1 MRLVVFDIDGTLTQT
16 MKADD
21 ECFVRSLA
29 EVCGFR
35 DVDTDWSRYKH
46 ATDFGVFQEI
56 YESRTGRL
64 PSSIEIS
71 AFRQHFVGLLAQVS
85 SRVPFAPVTGAPV
98 LLSRLAASPEH
109 RVAFATG
116 AWRDSARL
124 KMRSAGLC
132 YDDYPAAS
140 SDDALDRESIIR
152 LSMRRAAERYGRVE
166 STVYVGDGVWD
177 ARVCR
182 NLGIPFVGI
191 AADGRAARL
200 SAEGAICVFPDFSDT
215 DLFLSSLYETTNVA

>member
-1 MRLVVFDIDGTLTQT
+1 MRLVIFDVDGTLTQT
-16 MKADD
+16 MESD
-21 ECFVRSLA
+21 EKCFVRSLA
-29 EVCGFR
+29 EVCGFS
-35 DVDTDWSRYKH
+35 DVETDWSRYKH
-46 ATDFGVFQEI
+46 ATDSGIFQEI
-56 YESRTGRL
+56 YESRTGRS
-64 PSSIEIS
+64 PSSREIS

-85 SRVPFAPVTGAPV
+85 SRAPFAPVTGAPV
-98 LLSRLAASPEH
+98 LLSRLGASLEH
-109 RVAFATG
+109 RVALATG

-152 LSMRRAAERYGRVE
+152 LSMRRAAERYGRVG

-177 ARVCR
+177 ARACR
-182 NLGIPFVGI
+182 NIGIPFIGI
-191 AADGRAARL
+191 AAAGRGAPL
-200 SAEGAICVFPDFSDT
+200 SAEGAICVFPGFADT

>member
-46 ATDFGVFQEI
+46 ATESGVLQEI

-64 PSSIEIS
+64 PSSIESS
-71 AFRQHFVGLLAQVS
+71 AFRQHFVGVLGQVS
-85 SRVPFAPVTGAPV
+85 SRVPFAPVPGAPV

-152 LSMRRAAERYGRVE
+152 WSMRRAAERYGRVG

-177 ARVCR
+177 ARACR
-182 NLGIPFVGI
+182 GVGIPFIGI
-191 AADGRAARL
+191 ATDTRAARL
-200 SAEGAICVFPDFSDT
+200 SAVGAVCVFPDFSDT

>member
-1 MRLVVFDIDGTLTQT
+1 MRLVIFDVDGTLTQT
-16 MKADD
+16 METDA

-29 EVCGFR
+29 EVCGFSH
-35 DVDTDWSRYKH
+35 VETDWSRYRH
-46 ATDFGVFQEI
+46 ATDSGVFQEI

-124 KMRSAGLC
+124 KMASAGLS

-140 SDDALDRESIIR
+140 SDDAFDRESIIR
-152 LSMRRAAERYGRVE
+152 LSMKRAAERYGGLGR
-166 STVYVGDGVWD
+166 TVFVGGGGGG
-177 ARVCR
+177 ARAR
-182 NLGIPFVGI
+182 GRDSIPFVGI
-191 AADGRAARL
+191 GTWSRA
-200 SAEGAICVFPDFSDT
+200 PT
-215 DLFLSSLYETTNVA
+215 

>member
-1 MRLVVFDIDGTLTQT
+1 MRLVIFDVDGTLTQT
-16 MKADD
+16 METDA
-21 ECFVRSLA
+21 ECFVRSLD
-29 EVCGFR
+29 EVCGFSH
-35 DVDTDWSRYKH
+35 VETDWSRYRH
-46 ATDFGVFQEI
+46 ATDSGVFQEI

-98 LLSRLAASPEH
+98 LLSRLAANREH

-116 AWRDSARL
+116 AWRDGARL

-140 SDDALDRESIIR
+140 SELISRQGGVAFALSHDALFTCVHLLPFLLGDSGHGVVADPKPACDCALRI
-152 LSMRRAAERYGRVE
+152 
-166 STVYVGDGVWD
+166 TVG
-177 ARVCR
+177 
-182 NLGIPFVGI
+182 
-191 AADGRAARL
+191 
-200 SAEGAICVFPDFSDT
+200 ECVYD
-215 DLFLSSLYETTNVA
+215 SLPNS